1 MAIPHHYMITCCCVC
16 WQSLVERKA
25 VLGEQDLFK
34 NAYALIA
41 VRTLLYLV
49 CVLHTMLHVN

>member
-1 MAIPHHYMITCCCVC
+1 MAIPHHYMIRCCCCVC

-49 CVLHTMLHVN
+49 CVLHTMYM